1 MPFSNGTQISDAGQ
15 MSTLGVPEAYVP
27 IGTDVY
33 INGTLHSE
41 AGVRYITMA
50 APSVTRQFIN
60 GILHTDDG
68 VMYGSTG
75 AAVHD
80 WPEGLQTD
88 ANGALIVSEALGVQQ
103 GFVHGIAIGDS
114 GAFVTDD
121 GTGGA
126 GDNLLIDDVGNDA
139 LIIEDATSDV
149 LLIQD

>member
-1 MPFSNGTQISDAGQ
+1 MPFSNGTEISDAGQ
-15 MSTLGVPEAYVP
+15 MSTLGVPEAYTP
-27 IGTDVY
+27 IATDVL
-33 INGTLHSE
+33 INGTLHSA
-41 AGVRYITMA
+41 AGVRYIHMS
-50 APSVTRQFIN
+50 APSIARQFIN
-60 GILHTDDG
+60 GILHTSEG

-80 WPEGLQTD
+80 WPEGLRTD
-88 ANGALIVSEALGVQQ
+88 LVGALIVSEALGVLQ
-103 GFVHGIAIGDS
+103 GFAHGIALGS
-114 GAFVTDD
+114 NGAFVTDD